1 LKNAGF
7 ETMADLAEVLDAEGP
22 EGLLSRDGIGPKT
35 VEAIKRAITAEMSQ
49 SRLEP
54 APMSLDDIEAELDRM
69 AREKVMGL
77 LRDLH
82 EAQDDLDS
90 VTSETKKC
98 VQAAETAVS
107 EAKKRIEVIDR
118 KAEKAVDRAITLL
131 GDDAQALVEK
141 TIAARDAELLAAQSE
156 WEAAEQELEAAQ
168 TEREV
173 RVSEAEELV
182 HLLQEE
188 LDELTMKSTVA
199 ARAIEEYE
207 HVDAVVAEA
216 EAFLNDGRRN
226 TGNLMQLAER
236 LSRYASRWPQ
246 ADRVLADVQVAA
258 ETRYARKLR
267 SKIGALTP
275 SPRFPRQLKALVAEA
290 DEAGVLDLVQDA
302 VDDARERDRQALAEK
317 GREARLYADE
327 IRENRIGVEEGDL
340 VGYCAGRVV
349 AYRSAGDSQLKVTQ
363 AFRWNGDGEKKWLFL
378 PKAVGQVQPRDRVEQ
393 RMHLRVVA

>member
-1 LKNAGF
+1 
-7 ETMADLAEVLDAEGP
+7 MADVAEVLDAEGP

-35 VEAIKRAITAEMSQ
+35 VSTVKRAIASEAPQ

-54 APMSLDDIEAELDRM
+54 APMSLDDIEAELDRV
-69 AREKVMGL
+69 AREEAMSL
-77 LRDLH
+77 LRDLQ
-82 EAQDDLDS
+82 EAQNDLDR
-90 VTSETKKC
+90 VTSETQER

-107 EAKKRIEVIDR
+107 EAEKRIEVIDR

-141 TIAARDAELLAAQSE
+141 TIAARDAELLDAQSA
-156 WEAAEQELEAAQ
+156 WEAAEQQLKVAQ

-173 RVSEAEELV
+173 HCSEAEELV

-216 EAFLNDGRRN
+216 EAFLDDGRRN
-226 TGNLMQLAER
+226 AGSLMQLAER

-246 ADRVLADVQVAA
+246 AGRVLADVQAAA
-258 ETRYARKLR
+258 ETQYAKQLCA
-267 SKIGALTP
+267 KIEALTP

-349 AYRSAGDSQLKVTQ
+349 AYRSTGDSQLKVTQ
-363 AFRWNGDGEKKWLFL
+363 AFRWNGDSEKKWLFL